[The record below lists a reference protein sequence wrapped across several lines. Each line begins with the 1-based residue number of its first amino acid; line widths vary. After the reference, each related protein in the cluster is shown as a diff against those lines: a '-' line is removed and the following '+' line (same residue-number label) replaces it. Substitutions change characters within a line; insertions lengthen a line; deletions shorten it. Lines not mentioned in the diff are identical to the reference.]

1 MQASVRSEFVNSAT
15 ALTVKQDTTKKSEK
29 NLKRKEKIGLSPHI
43 TSFMDIQSNDVI
55 RSMVIHQDTSQ
66 GAKRIK
72 VQSIMFPIMRV
83 TTMISLIT
91 TNLEMSSRI

>member
-43 TSFMDIQSNDVI
+43 LVSWTYS
-55 RSMVIHQDTSQ
+55 R
-66 GAKRIK
+66 
-72 VQSIMFPIMRV
+72 
-83 TTMISLIT
+83 TML
-91 TNLEMSSRI
+91 